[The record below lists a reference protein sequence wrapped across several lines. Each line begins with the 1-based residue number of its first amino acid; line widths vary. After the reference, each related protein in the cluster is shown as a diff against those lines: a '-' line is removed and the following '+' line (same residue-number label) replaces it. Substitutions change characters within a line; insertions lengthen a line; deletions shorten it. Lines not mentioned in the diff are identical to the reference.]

1 MGECIWAAKGDSYFP
16 ASPLLL
22 LNISNLTTC
31 ALPKNCTE
39 SARRFPSSLRTE
51 RTHSRQRMRRERPMV
66 ACGSAGTP
74 PRCTVSLRLQ
84 TQSRETV
91 TEGGDEDRK
100 SNRRRQALKLPG
112 DKEDDHTV
120 TLTGNTSVL
129 PPGSESPSPTCTP
142 RHLGD
147 SRIPDLILVSQ
158 APGPEQ
164 SGPQGDG
171 SA

>member
-1 MGECIWAAKGDSYFP
+1 
-16 ASPLLL
+16 
-22 LNISNLTTC
+22 
-31 ALPKNCTE
+31 
-39 SARRFPSSLRTE
+39 
-51 RTHSRQRMRRERPMV
+51 MV

-74 PRCTVSLRLQ
+74 QRCTVSLRLR
-84 TQSRETV
+84 TQRRETV
-91 TEGGDEDRK
+91 TEAGDQDRK
-100 SNRRRQALKLPG
+100 RNKRCQALKLPC

-120 TLTGNTSVL
+120 TLGGNTSVL

-142 RHLGD
+142 RHLND